1 MKILIACECSGIE
14 RDAFRKLGHDAWS
27 CDIKPDE
34 NNSYGGEYHIQDDV
48 LNHLDEG

>member
-1 MKILIACECSGIE
+1 MKVLLACECSGIE

-34 NNSYGGEYHIQDDV
+34 MVMINITYKMMY
-48 LNHLDEG
+48 

>member
-1 MKILIACECSGIE
+1 MRILTACECSGIE

-34 NNSYGGEYHIQDDV
+34 NGNNEYLSLIHI
-48 LNHLDEG
+48 